1 MTSTAD
7 MTQHPDVSEISDLTE
22 GLLSPAQSND
32 LRQHLDD
39 CALCADVHASLEEIR
54 GMLGTLPGTPRMP
67 ADIAER
73 IDAALAAEALLDST
87 APERTTHVSRE
98 TTHVSSKQETHP
110 ATERPSGHARGTT
123 GPGRTRTKRRRRTAT
138 LGAVFT
144 IAAISMSVLLLQMV
158 RSTDDGASEKR
169 STSAGVAD
177 LGSADDFAGPALEST
192 VQLLVG
198 GNASARRSVPEN
210 SNGVRTHEAP
220 SSPKTLKGAAAPT
233 CVQQGTGRL
242 DSPIAV
248 EQGTYEGE
256 NAYLMVFPHSSD
268 TGLVQAYVVDAVCV
282 NSSPPAAGKLLLEET
297 YSRR

>member
-22 GLLSPAQSND
+22 GLLSPAQSVD

-67 ADIAER
+67 VDIAER
-73 IDAALAAEALLDST
+73 IDAALAAEALLDAT
-87 APERTTHVSRE
+87 AHEPTAHVSRE
-98 TTHVSSKQETHP
+98 TVPVASPQESRP
-110 ATERPSGHARGTT
+110 SVERPSGHARGTT
-123 GPGRTRTKRRRRTAT
+123 GPGRARTKRRRRTAT
-138 LGAVFT
+138 LGAVFA
-144 IAAISMSVLLLQMV
+144 IAALSMSVLLLQMV
-158 RSTDDGASEKR
+158 RSTDDAASEKR

-177 LGSADDFAGPALEST
+177 RGSADDFAGPSLEST
-192 VQLLVG
+192 VQSLVG
-198 GNASARRSVPEN
+198 GNASVRRSAPEN
-210 SNGVRTHEAP
+210 SKGFRTHETP
-220 SSPKTLKGAAAPT
+220 SSPQALKNTAAPT
-233 CVQQGTGRL
+233 CIQQGTGRL

-248 EQGTYEGE
+248 EQGTYQGAQ
-256 NAYLMVFPHSSD
+256 AYLVVFPHSTD

-282 NSSPPAAGKLLLEET
+282 NSSPSAAGKLLLEET